1 MKYMGSKTKIAKEII
16 PIIQKYIDKNNIECY
31 IEPFCGGANV
41 IDKVVCRTKIA
52 SDINKYLIALL
63 KEVDRIDILPNS
75 VTKEHYAE
83 VRKEYRGR
91 NENRQYEDWYIGAIG
106 FLASYNGRFF
116 DGGYAGIV
124 KTKIGTVRNYYEE
137 AKKNLLLQKDNLK
150 GITFMKCD
158 YRKWSGVRDTLI
170 YCDPPYKN
178 VKQYGENK
186 EFNHEEFWKWCEK
199 VSEKNI
205 VIVSEQEA
213 PEGFEVIWKKE
224 VKRTIDNKK
233 GVKATEKLFVYAGG
247 KR

>member
-1 MKYMGSKTKIAKEII
+1 MKYMGSKTKIAKQIV
-16 PIIQKYIDKNNIECY
+16 PIIQGYIDKNKVKTY

-41 IDKVVCRTKIA
+41 IDKIKCTHRNG

-63 KEVDRIDILPNS
+63 VETDKIDTLPS
-75 VTKEHYAE
+75 VIAKEHYAE
-83 VRKEYRGR
+83 VRKEYREKSGK
-91 NENRQYEDWYIGAIG
+91 YEDWYIGAIG

-137 AKKNLLLQKDNLK
+137 AKKNLLLQRDNLK
-150 GITFMKCD
+150 RITFINCD
-158 YRKWSGVRDTLI
+158 YRKWAGIENALI

-186 EFNHEEFWKWCEK
+186 EFNHEEFWEWCKK

-213 PEGFEVIWKKE
+213 PKGFEVIWEKE

-233 GVKATEKLFVYAGG
+233 AVKATEKLFVYAGG

>member
-1 MKYMGSKTKIAKEII
+1 MKYMGSKTKIAKEIV

-63 KEVDRIDILPNS
+63 KEADRIDILPNS

-83 VRKEYRGR
+83 VRKEYRER
-91 NENRQYEDWYIGAIG
+91 SENGKYEDWYIGAIG

-150 GITFMKCD
+150 GITFLNCD
-158 YRKWSGVRDTLI
+158 YRNWAEVKDTLI

-186 EFNHEEFWKWCEK
+186 EFKHEEFWEWCK
-199 VSEKNI
+199 KISEKNI

-213 PEGFEVIWKKE
+213 PEGFEIIWEKE

-233 GVKATEKLFVYAGG
+233 AVKATEKLFVYAGG